1 MGTAS
6 FLLRFCKLKPAE
18 AFTKPNAAYFHGRC
32 IGVLENLKLMT
43 EMLPQQN
50 PSVCTKIT
58 AGTTLGQMRDVVA
71 KYADEHPDQT
81 NNDLGRLA
89 YTRANWIF
97 RLPTLMVWRCAV
109 AGPSWTRSASIS
121 TLNPWASML

>member
-18 AFTKPNAAYFHGRC
+18 AFTNPNAAYFHGRC

-50 PSVCTKIT
+50 SSVCTKIP
-58 AGTTLGQMRDVVA
+58 AGTTLGQMRDVVV
-71 KYADEHPDQT
+71 KYAEEHPNQT
-81 NNDLGRLA
+81 QNDFGRFDA
-89 YTRANWIF
+89 F
-97 RLPTLMVWRCAV
+97 
-109 AGPSWTRSASIS
+109 TRSVALQRMNRPA
-121 TLNPWASML
+121 TWLREL